1 MQTGRWMSL
10 RHRSKNKMEA
20 NEVHIAHLWNLWT
33 SGGFSWT
40 GTVNHPPDLSR
51 SSIHQWPMA
60 VHGLYKLK
68 IRLFSGKPLVATETR
83 ELSQLQTS
91 LRNCHCLRAQPTECM
106 LVEPVSWFVP
116 HSSLAFVA
124 SACAGH
130 RNLYTQQQPIV
141 FWPSCTWKRRLSIP
155 SITKDGPL
163 SWYHLYPKCLA
174 NCGKM
179 FGSPC
184 RLWDYGGGL

>member
-91 LRNCHCLRAQPTECM
+91 LRNCHCLRAQPTECK

-116 HSSLAFVA
+116 HSSLAFHGFRVCWSPEFIHA
-124 SACAGH
+124 TATNGVLAFMHVEATS
-130 RNLYTQQQPIV
+130 LYSINY
-141 FWPSCTWKRRLSIP
+141 KRWSFVLISSIP
-155 SITKDGPL
+155 
-163 SWYHLYPKCLA
+163 
-174 NCGKM
+174 KM
-179 FGSPC
+179 FSQ
-184 RLWDYGGGL
+184 LWKNVWIAM